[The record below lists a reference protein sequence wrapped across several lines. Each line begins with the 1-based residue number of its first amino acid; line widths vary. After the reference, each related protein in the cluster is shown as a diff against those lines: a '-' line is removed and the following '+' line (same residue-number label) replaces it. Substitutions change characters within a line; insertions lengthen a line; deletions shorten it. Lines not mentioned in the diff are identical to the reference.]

1 MSEPGEMRRL
11 LGLPGWF
18 APAAVESLS
27 ALWIPRF
34 SLSVAEGIA
43 ERLGPARRIDA
54 ALSLS
59 GKALCLLQYEGER
72 QTRLMSWAL
81 RDFIALWNKV
91 PEALGAAGAWAPSPL
106 WLWLENTNACE
117 QIIDARLH
125 AHLLSQRNGVLMHSA
140 IPPKARQETIS

>member
-1 MSEPGEMRRL
+1 MRRL

-27 ALWIPRF
+27 TLWIPRF

-43 ERLGPARRIDA
+43 ERLGPAGRIDA

-59 GKALCLLQYEGER
+59 GRALCLLQYEGER

-81 RDFIALWNKV
+81 RDFIGLWNGV
-91 PEALGAAGAWAPSPL
+91 PEALEAAAAWAPSPV

-117 QIIDARLH
+117 QVIDAKLN
-125 AHLLSQRNGVLMHSA
+125 AHLLSQRNGVLMHA
-140 IPPKARQETIS
+140 EIPPKAAQQPIS